1 MATKQSNRE
10 RQDSEFEVIQS
21 IFGQDVE
28 DLRESGQGW
37 KPLNVR
43 LTLTPTLGSSGTTE
57 IYVRTTLHIICTN
70 KYPKIPPK
78 LSLEDSKGLSDV
90 LIEDLLKLLQK
101 QANDLKGE
109 VMIFELAES
118 VRSFLYQ
125 HNKPPP
131 GSFYDEML
139 KQRLNRDQERLTCQK
154 MKEDQEQQAL
164 KDEVNRRKEMLKNES
179 RMRKDTRRSISES
192 SPTHHGTPTSSDNS
206 DSSWPQSR
214 SHMYPNECTDHRVSE
229 TIYFRNVGRQIQKGC
244 CLGHSQKGCV
254 AYSGIDLETGQLL
267 YITEWNIKYSKIEA
281 KANEGKTSGVDDII
295 SYIERQVANLSQL
308 RHKNLISYE
317 SVLCMKKKDGI
328 LIYLVQDFVLGTS
341 ICTISGT
348 LGWCA
353 EGASMVAKGV
363 LDAII
368 FLHNNSVFHNH
379 LLDTTVF
386 MDNTGTIRVTDFALV
401 PYLQELIGC
410 SSPMKNDLPAM
421 GALLEALLPT
431 HTCNMRDYIERCKS
445 ERTLSA
451 VELQTHPFLQPI
463 LFSATEAPEM
473 TMAPVPP
480 PPRERHELHSTISTV
495 QSRLQ
500 NEFEFL
506 QFLGKGAYGDVLKVR
521 NMLDNRQYA
530 IKRIPLTARNK
541 QLYKKIRREVEL
553 LSRLNHENVV
563 RYYNSW
569 IETGLPRDNFGQDQL
584 NSEDFSVSMPESKQ
598 PPQQL
603 ESSEESSSDDSSD
616 WFNFPNAEA
625 NISDG
630 IEFVNSAGECVE
642 VQNFE
647 DESVSKNRTESRKS
661 PHFENQFMY
670 IQMEF
675 CEKSTLRT
683 AIDGGLCNDTD
694 RLWRL
699 FREIAE
705 GLSHIHQQ
713 GMIHRDL
720 KPVNIFLDSRDQ
732 VKIGDF
738 GLATTSFLA
747 LQGQEQNA
755 SSNLTQSDMGDTL
768 TGRVGTALYVAP
780 ELTGNASK
788 STYNLKVDL
797 YSLGI
802 ILFEMSVPPFDT
814 GMERVKTVAALRSPA
829 IIFPEFMTKD
839 KKYSQNIQVIQW
851 LLNHDSAKRPSSEEL
866 LTSDLVPPARLEAT
880 ELQEMLRNV
889 LANPQSRTYKHL
901 VSRCLS
907 QQSDTVLELTYHFG
921 LVPISTTMEFV
932 KGKILNVFKRH
943 GAIEVITPLLT
954 PMGKGHPH
962 TNSVK
967 LMTHS
972 GNVVYL
978 PYDFRRPFA
987 SHVAVNGITSIR
999 RYSIGRVYREKKVFN
1014 FHPKQLYECAFDIIS
1029 QNPGNFLVDAEII
1042 SVANEISM
1050 ELTILREKNLSFR
1063 LNHTSLLRA
1072 ILIHCNVPKDKYHNL
1087 FVAIQDFMESKI
1099 AKFQLTST
1107 INSIFASTKH
1117 NTNTLIDL
1125 LVTES
1130 ALGGPRGSINGSA
1143 LKSLI
1148 KGRGEAAALAK
1159 GAIRELETVVQLV
1172 QGIGVTCPMI
1182 LQPGLSIG
1190 FERARS
1196 GGIVWQMVADLKRTR
1211 RRGPDVLAVG
1221 GRYDDLL
1228 ADFQASGTN
1237 HRLNVPDKNICG
1249 VGFSFSMDKLI
1260 YSLSTNP
1267 GSEFRII
1274 DVVLC
1279 VTGSRPPLQDVTQ
1292 ILRSLWSM
1300 DIKSGVVEAAN
1311 LEEAEQGAKDLGAAH
1326 VILLGEGGMFRVSSW
1341 DNKIFRD
1348 QQVSR
1353 PELMDYL
1360 QRIRNPPES
1369 TLSDSF
1375 TPSQLNTSSGS
1386 ANTKSG
1392 NLSNSSSFANIEIFF
1407 MTIEKMTNHAKKR
1420 IENQLLQLMASTL
1433 SLFAKKE
1440 RIRVYAVDLPMS
1452 ALGLF
1457 VGAID
1462 PRDYATRPADD
1473 EIPKIIERFPR
1484 LKKYITSLYDEVID
1498 ELAEPRRTYS
1508 IIGIYSIPDLGYR
1521 FIV

>member
-1 MATKQSNRE
+1 MASRESNRE
-10 RQDSEFEVIQS
+10 RQENEFEAIQS
-21 IFGQDVE
+21 IFGVDVE
-28 DLRESGQGW
+28 DLREKGQGW
-37 KPLNVR
+37 KPMDFKLK
-43 LTLTPTLGSSGTTE
+43 LMPLKGSSGPTE
-57 IYVRTTLHIICTN
+57 AHVWTSVHITCPA
-70 KYPKIPPK
+70 KYPKVPPK
-78 LSLEDSKGLSDV
+78 LALEDSKGLSDA
-90 LIEDLLKLLQK
+90 LIEDLLKCLQK
-101 QANDLKGE
+101 QAAELKGSE
-109 VMIFELAES
+109 MVYELAES
-118 VRSFLYQ
+118 VRAFLFE

-139 KQRLNRDQERLTCQK
+139 MQKLKRDQERINCQK
-154 MKEDQEQQAL
+154 MKEDEEQQAL
-164 KDEVNRRKEMLKNES
+164 KDEVNRRKEILKNES

-192 SPTHHGTPTSSDNS
+192 SPNHGTPTSSDVS
-206 DSSWPQSR
+206 ESSWPHFR
-214 SHMYPNECTDHRVSE
+214 SYMYPNECKEHRKSE
-229 TIYFRNVGRQIQKGC
+229 VIYFHGAGRQIQKGC

-254 AYSGIDLETGQLL
+254 AYSGIDLETGQLVYL
-267 YITEWNIKYSKIEA
+267 TEWNIKYSRIES
-281 KANEGKTSGVDDII
+281 KNNVDEII
-295 SYIERQVANLSQL
+295 SNIEKQVTNLSQL

-317 SVLCMKKKDGI
+317 CVLCMKKKEGI
-328 LIYLVQDFVLGTS
+328 LVYLVQDFVLGTS

-348 LGWCA
+348 LGWCS

-401 PYLQELIGC
+401 PYLQDLIGC
-410 SSPMKNDLPAM
+410 SGTARSDLPAM

-431 HTCNMRDYIERCKS
+431 HTSNMRDYIERCKS
-445 ERTLSA
+445 DRTLSA

-463 LFSATEAPEM
+463 LFNETAVVEYTA
-473 TMAPVPP
+473 APVA
-480 PPRERHELHSTISTV
+480 PRELRPELHSTISATA
-495 QSRLQ
+495 QSRLKS
-500 NEFEFL
+500 EFELL
-506 QFLGKGAYGDVLKVR
+506 QFLGNGAYGDVLKVR
-521 NMLDNRQYA
+521 NILDNRQYA

-541 QLYKKIRREVEL
+541 QLYRKIRREVEL

-569 IETGLPRDNFGQDQL
+569 IETGLPEGAFGEV
-584 NSEDFSVSMPESKQ
+584 NIPGGDFSVSVPDSKNPAQ
-598 PPQQL
+598 IEP
-603 ESSEESSSDDSSD
+603 SDESSSESSD
-616 WFNFPNAEA
+616 WINYIPPAGVDP
-625 NISDG
+625 SDG

-642 VQNFE
+642 LEDFG
-647 DESVSKNRTESRKS
+647 DESLSKKRPESRKS

-683 AIDGGLCNDTD
+683 AIDGGLCNDTE

-747 LQGQEQNA
+747 LQSQEQNA
-755 SSNLTQSDMGDTL
+755 SIAPSQSDMGDTL

-802 ILFEMSVPPFDT
+802 ILFEMSIPPFET
-814 GMERVKTVAALRSPA
+814 AMERVKTIVALRSSA
-829 IIFPEFMTKD
+829 ITFPDFMMND
-839 KKYSQNIQVIQW
+839 KKYSQHVNVIKW
-851 LLNHDSAKRPSSEEL
+851 LLDHDPSKRPSSEEL

-907 QQSDTVLELTYHFG
+907 QESNKALELTYH
-921 LVPISTTMEFV
+921 LNIVPISTTMGYV
-932 KGKILNVFKRH
+932 KGKILHVFKRH

-954 PMGKGHPH
+954 PLGKDH
-962 TNSVK
+962 TYVDSVK

-978 PYDFRRPFA
+978 PYDLRQPFA
-987 SHVAVNGITSIR
+987 SHVAVSGITSIR

-1029 QNPGNFLVDAEII
+1029 QDTGNFLLDAEII
-1042 SVANEISM
+1042 SVSYEISM
-1050 ELTILREKNLSFR
+1050 EFTELREKNLSFR
-1063 LNHTSLLRA
+1063 LNHTTLLRA
-1072 ILIHCNVPKDKYHNL
+1072 ILMHCNVPKEKQSNL
-1087 FVAIQDFMESKI
+1087 LRAIQDFMECKI
-1099 AKFQLTST
+1099 TKFQLTSA
-1107 INSIFASTKH
+1107 INSIFATTKH

-1130 ALGGPRGSINGSA
+1130 PLGGPRGSINGSA
-1143 LKSLI
+1143 LRSLV

-1159 GAIRELETVVQLV
+1159 GAIRELESVVQLV
-1172 QGIGVTCPMI
+1172 QGMGVTCPMI
-1182 LQPGLSIG
+1182 LQPGLSAG
-1190 FERARS
+1190 FNRARS
-1196 GGIVWQMVADLKRTR
+1196 GGIVWQMVADLKKTR
-1211 RRGPDVLAVG
+1211 KHGPDVLAGG

-1228 ADFQASGTN
+1228 ADFQKIGSKC
-1237 HRLNVPDKNICG
+1237 RRIDVPAKNICG
-1249 VGFSFSMDKLI
+1249 VGFSFAMDKMVNFLGLTSTSTE
-1260 YSLSTNP
+1260 YRSL
-1267 GSEFRII
+1267 
-1274 DVVLC
+1274 DVVIC
-1279 VTGSRPPLQDVTQ
+1279 VLGSRPPLQDVTQ
-1292 ILRSLWSM
+1292 ILHTIWSM
-1300 DIKSGVVEAAN
+1300 DIKCGVVEASQ
-1311 LEEAEQGAKDLGAAH
+1311 LEEAEQAAEGLGAAH
-1326 VILLGEGGMFRVSSW
+1326 VIVLGEGGTFRVRSW

-1348 QQVSR
+1348 QQISR
-1353 PELMDYL
+1353 PDLMEYL
-1360 QRIRNPPES
+1360 HKIRNPPETNFS
-1369 TLSDSF
+1369 ESF
-1375 TPSQLNTSSGS
+1375 NSSQMNTSASS
-1386 ANTKSG
+1386 TS
-1392 NLSNSSSFANIEIFF
+1392 LRSNSAPSCFSNVEVQFIT
-1407 MTIEKMTNHAKKR
+1407 MEKMANHAKKR
-1420 IENQLLQLMASTL
+1420 LENYILQIMAS
-1433 SLFAKKE
+1433 SLKLFVAKE
-1440 RIRVYAVDLPMS
+1440 RIRVYAVDLPLS

-1457 VGAID
+1457 VGTLE
-1462 PRDYATRPADD
+1462 PRNIATCPTEE
-1473 EIPKIIERFPR
+1473 EIPKIIESRSFQQGVGWVDWQWVKLCAR
-1484 LKKYITSLYDEVID
+1484 KWRAFKSYME
-1498 ELAEPRRTYS
+1498 
-1508 IIGIYSIPDLGYR
+1508 GI
-1521 FIV
+1521 